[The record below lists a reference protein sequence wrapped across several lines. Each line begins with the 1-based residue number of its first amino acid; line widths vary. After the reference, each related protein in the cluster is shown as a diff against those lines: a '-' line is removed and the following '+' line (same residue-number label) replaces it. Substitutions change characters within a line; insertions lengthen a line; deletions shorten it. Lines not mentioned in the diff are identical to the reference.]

1 MDKPNINP
9 NATIQLDRPS
19 LLDTVLLDDDDADA
33 ALVRQSTHPPPLPP
47 SEIAKASAAPA
58 PMPPSAGSVAPAAAK
73 GKPWLVPV
81 LLVVGVAI
89 AIGAGIKVGG
99 ILHAARTANDP
110 KPTSA
115 VATPAPAAAPQ
126 ASASQAPVITV
137 PVIEM
142 NDPH

>member
-1 MDKPNINP
+1 MDDKPNINP

-19 LLDTVLLDDDDADA
+19 LLDTVLLDDDADA
-33 ALVRQSTHPPPLPP
+33 ELLPPSTHPPPLPP
-47 SEIAKASAAPA
+47 SEIAKVSASPA
-58 PMPPSAGSVAPAAAK
+58 PIAASVAPPAAK

-81 LLVVGVAI
+81 VLVIGVAI

-99 ILHAARTANDP
+99 LLHAARTANDP
-110 KPTSA
+110 KNTSA
-115 VATPAPAAAPQ
+115 VATPAAPAAAPQ
-126 ASASQAPVITV
+126 ASASEAPVITV